1 MDNHIFRGA
10 ALGFNRQD
18 VMEYIERTQKQAEE
32 NAARLEAQAEDLRKS
47 GEESRQALEDLTGE
61 KEALARQLED
71 MTQSCEQAKSNWES
85 QAKAREALRQDLKE
99 RDNTIR
105 ELTEENQ
112 RLFYQVQELEGR
124 LDSQRR
130 EKERSS

>member
-85 QAKAREALRQDLKE
+85 QA
-99 RDNTIR
+99 
-105 ELTEENQ
+105 
-112 RLFYQVQELEGR
+112 
-124 LDSQRR
+124 
-130 EKERSS
+130 